1 MIRKSPSEP
10 ESPGLTG
17 PVGSAMHD
25 RLQPAHCIDRAPDG
39 RIRPRSSLELRHL
52 QERGELHVRTAEAF
66 RELVQNQGLA
76 EAYAATHVVVA
87 ADAGFSDQGSLHL
100 SLGPSDPPIR
110 LRELQLGGVT
120 ALASGGPGEL
130 VLPIGAGGAQVLE
143 ALLAGEALPLA
154 ASGAA
159 TALHPRR
166 ELHTNLTLSRIGLA
180 RLVLQRAIV
189 ENGVVA
195 CSSAAGLCASPW
207 GPLLGP
213 HHTALYSCCG
223 AGSIGLTM
231 PGLAQLGP
239 GSPLLV
245 AGATGWV
252 LGAGSGHQPGV
263 RRQPSG
269 HATNPGAVAAL
280 AVDLDLAELNP
291 RWLRA
296 CVFEGHGSA
305 LLVAIAA
312 PVQLLD
318 ARCARQAAATPE
330 QLQAPVVDL
339 AIPRRVKPALGTVS
353 YAELAS
359 GRVRVAGQKL
369 RCAPAHSPRL
379 AAEIGAE
386 LVARLEQNRFP
397 LQLPLQPLP
406 ESGNLLPLDP

>member
-1 MIRKSPSEP
+1 MS
-10 ESPGLTG
+10 GLRREAL
-17 PVGSAMHD
+17 P
-25 RLQPAHCIDRAPDG
+25 
-39 RIRPRSSLELRHL
+39 PRSSLELRQR
-52 QERGELHVRTAEAF
+52 QERGALRVRTAAAY
-66 RELVQNQGLA
+66 RSLVQELGLA
-76 EAYAATHVVVA
+76 EAYAVTDVVVA
-87 ADAGFSDQGSLHL
+87 ADACFSDQGSLHL
-100 SLGPSDPPIR
+100 SLGPTDPPIR

-130 VLPIGAGGAQVLE
+130 VLPIGSGGARVLE
-143 ALLAGEALPLA
+143 ALLDGEALPLA
-154 ASGAA
+154 ASGEA
-159 TALHPRR
+159 TPLHPRR
-166 ELHTNLTLSRIGLA
+166 ELHTNLDLGRIGLA

-213 HHTALYSCCG
+213 HHTALYSCGG

-231 PGLAQLGP
+231 PGLAQLGA
-239 GSPLLV
+239 GSPVLV

-269 HATNPGAVAAL
+269 HATSPGAVAAV
-280 AVDLDLAELNP
+280 AVDLGDLER

-296 CVFEGHGSA
+296 CAFEGHGSA
-305 LLVAIAA
+305 LLVAIAV

-318 ARCARQAAATPE
+318 ASSARRAAATPE
-330 QLQAPVVDL
+330 QLQAPVLDL
-339 AIPRRVKPALGTVS
+339 AIPRRVKPSLGTVS

-359 GRVRVAGQKL
+359 GRLTVGAQRL

-379 AAEIGAE
+379 AAEIGEE
-386 LVARLEQNRFP
+386 LVKRLEQNRFP
-397 LQLPLQPLP
+397 LQLPLEPLP
-406 ESGNLLPLDP
+406 ERPNLLPLDP

>member
-1 MIRKSPSEP
+1 MS
-10 ESPGLTG
+10 GLRREAL
-17 PVGSAMHD
+17 P
-25 RLQPAHCIDRAPDG
+25 
-39 RIRPRSSLELRHL
+39 PRSSLELRQR
-52 QERGELHVRTAEAF
+52 QERGALRVRTAAAY
-66 RELVQNQGLA
+66 RSLVQELGLA
-76 EAYAATHVVVA
+76 EAYAVTDVVVA
-87 ADAGFSDQGSLHL
+87 ADACFSDQGSLHL
-100 SLGPSDPPIR
+100 SLGPTDPPIR

-130 VLPIGAGGAQVLE
+130 VLPIGSGGARVLE
-143 ALLAGEALPLA
+143 ALLGGEALPLA
-154 ASGAA
+154 ASGEA
-159 TALHPRR
+159 TPLHPRR
-166 ELHTNLTLSRIGLA
+166 ELHTNLDLGRIGLA

-213 HHTALYSCCG
+213 HHTALYSCGG

-231 PGLAQLGP
+231 PGLAQLGA
-239 GSPLLV
+239 GSPVLV

-269 HATNPGAVAAL
+269 HATSPGAVAAV
-280 AVDLDLAELNP
+280 AVDLADLER

-296 CVFEGHGSA
+296 CTFEGQGSGV
-305 LLVAIAA
+305 LVAIAA
-312 PVQLLD
+312 PVQLVD
-318 ARCARQAAATPE
+318 ASSARRAAATPE
-330 QLQAPVVDL
+330 QLQAPVLDL
-339 AIPRRVKPALGTVS
+339 AIPRRVKPSLGTVS

-359 GRVRVAGQKL
+359 GRLTVGAQRL

-379 AAEIGAE
+379 AAEIGEE
-386 LVARLEQNRFP
+386 LVKRLEQNRFP

-406 ESGNLLPLDP
+406 ERPNLLPLDP

>member
-1 MIRKSPSEP
+1 MSGQRREALP
-10 ESPGLTG
+10 
-17 PVGSAMHD
+17 
-25 RLQPAHCIDRAPDG
+25 
-39 RIRPRSSLELRHL
+39 PRSSLELRQR
-52 QERGELHVRTAEAF
+52 QERGALRVLTAAAY
-66 RELVQNQGLA
+66 RQLVQERGLA
-76 EAYAATHVVVA
+76 EAYAATDVVVA
-87 ADAGFSDQGSLHL
+87 ADACFSDQGSLHL
-100 SLGPSDPPIR
+100 SLGPTDPPIR

-130 VLPIGAGGAQVLE
+130 VLPIGGGGAQVLE
-143 ALLAGEALPLA
+143 ALLGGAALPLA
-154 ASGAA
+154 ASGEA
-159 TALHPRR
+159 TPLHPRR
-166 ELHTNLTLSRIGLA
+166 ELHTNLDLGRIGLA

-213 HHTALYSCCG
+213 HHTALHSCGG

-231 PGLAQLGP
+231 PGLAQLGA
-239 GSPLLV
+239 GSPVLV

-269 HATNPGAVAAL
+269 HATSPGAVAAV
-280 AVDLDLAELNP
+280 AVDLGGVER

-296 CVFEGHGSA
+296 CTFEGHSTA

-318 ARCARQAAATPE
+318 ASSARRAAATPE
-330 QLQAPVVDL
+330 QLQAPVLDL
-339 AIPRRVKPALGTVS
+339 AIPRRVKPCLGTVS

-359 GRVRVAGQKL
+359 GRVVVGGQRL

-379 AAEIGAE
+379 AAEIAAE
-386 LVARLEQNRFP
+386 LVQRLEQNRFP

-406 ESGNLLPLDP
+406 ERSCLLPLDP

>member
-1 MIRKSPSEP
+1 MSGQRREALP
-10 ESPGLTG
+10 
-17 PVGSAMHD
+17 
-25 RLQPAHCIDRAPDG
+25 
-39 RIRPRSSLELRHL
+39 PRSSLELCQR
-52 QERGELHVRTAEAF
+52 QERGALRVRTAAAY
-66 RELVQNQGLA
+66 RTLVQELGLA
-76 EAYAATHVVVA
+76 EAYAVTDVVVA
-87 ADAGFSDQGSLHL
+87 ADACFSDQGSLHL
-100 SLGPSDPPIR
+100 SLGPTDPPIR

-130 VLPIGAGGAQVLE
+130 VLPIGSGGARVLE
-143 ALLAGEALPLA
+143 ALLGGEALPLA
-154 ASGAA
+154 ASGEA
-159 TALHPRR
+159 TPLHPRR
-166 ELHTNLTLSRIGLA
+166 ELHTNLDLGRIGLA

-213 HHTALYSCCG
+213 HHTALYSCGG

-231 PGLAQLGP
+231 PGLAQLGA
-239 GSPLLV
+239 GSPVLV

-269 HATNPGAVAAL
+269 HATSPGAVAAV
-280 AVDLDLAELNP
+280 AVDLGDLER

-296 CVFEGHGSA
+296 CAFEGHGSA
-305 LLVAIAA
+305 LLVAIAV

-318 ARCARQAAATPE
+318 ASSARRAAATPE
-330 QLQAPVVDL
+330 QMQAPVLDL
-339 AIPRRVKPALGTVS
+339 AIPRRVKPSLGTVS

-359 GRVRVAGQKL
+359 GRLTVGAQRL

-379 AAEIGAE
+379 AAEIGEE
-386 LVARLEQNRFP
+386 LVKRLEQNRFP

-406 ESGNLLPLDP
+406 ERPNLLPLDP

>member
-1 MIRKSPSEP
+1 MS
-10 ESPGLTG
+10 GLRREAL
-17 PVGSAMHD
+17 P
-25 RLQPAHCIDRAPDG
+25 
-39 RIRPRSSLELRHL
+39 PRSSLELRQR
-52 QERGELHVRTAEAF
+52 QERGALRVRTAAAY
-66 RELVQNQGLA
+66 RSLVQELGLA
-76 EAYAATHVVVA
+76 EAYAVTDVVVA
-87 ADAGFSDQGSLHL
+87 ADACFSDQGSLHL
-100 SLGPSDPPIR
+100 SLGPTDPPIR

-130 VLPIGAGGAQVLE
+130 VLPIGSGGARVLE
-143 ALLAGEALPLA
+143 ALLGGEALPLA
-154 ASGAA
+154 ASGEA
-159 TALHPRR
+159 TPLHPRR
-166 ELHTNLTLSRIGLA
+166 ELHTNLDLGRIGLA

-213 HHTALYSCCG
+213 HHTALYSSGG

-231 PGLAQLGP
+231 PGLAQLGA
-239 GSPLLV
+239 GSPVLV

-269 HATNPGAVAAL
+269 HATSPGAVAAV
-280 AVDLDLAELNP
+280 AVDLADLER

-296 CVFEGHGSA
+296 CTFEGHGSGV
-305 LLVAIAA
+305 LVAIAA
-312 PVQLLD
+312 PVQLVD
-318 ARCARQAAATPE
+318 ASSARRAAATPE
-330 QLQAPVVDL
+330 QLQAPVLDL
-339 AIPRRVKPALGTVS
+339 AIPRRVKPSLGTVS

-359 GRVRVAGQKL
+359 GRLTVGAQRL

-379 AAEIGAE
+379 AAEIGEE
-386 LVARLEQNRFP
+386 LVKRLEQNRFP

-406 ESGNLLPLDP
+406 ERPNLLPLDP

>member
-1 MIRKSPSEP
+1 MS
-10 ESPGLTG
+10 GLRREAL
-17 PVGSAMHD
+17 P
-25 RLQPAHCIDRAPDG
+25 
-39 RIRPRSSLELRHL
+39 PRSSLELRQR
-52 QERGELHVRTAEAF
+52 QERGALRVRTAAAY
-66 RELVQNQGLA
+66 RSLVQELGLA
-76 EAYAATHVVVA
+76 EAYAVTDVVVA
-87 ADAGFSDQGSLHL
+87 ADACFSDQGSLHL
-100 SLGPSDPPIR
+100 SLGPTDPPIR

-130 VLPIGAGGAQVLE
+130 VLPIGSGGARVLE
-143 ALLAGEALPLA
+143 ALLGGEALPLA
-154 ASGAA
+154 ASGEA
-159 TALHPRR
+159 TPLHPRR
-166 ELHTNLTLSRIGLA
+166 ELHTNLDLGRIGLA

-213 HHTALYSCCG
+213 HHTALYSCGG

-231 PGLAQLGP
+231 PGLGQLGA
-239 GSPLLV
+239 GSPVLV

-269 HATNPGAVAAL
+269 HATSPGAVAAV
-280 AVDLDLAELNP
+280 AVDLADLER

-296 CVFEGHGSA
+296 CTFEGHGSGV
-305 LLVAIAA
+305 LVAIAA
-312 PVQLLD
+312 PVQLVD
-318 ARCARQAAATPE
+318 ASSARRAAATPE
-330 QLQAPVVDL
+330 QLQAPVLDL
-339 AIPRRVKPALGTVS
+339 AIPRRVKPSLGTVS

-359 GRVRVAGQKL
+359 GRLTVGAQRL

-379 AAEIGAE
+379 AAEIGEE
-386 LVARLEQNRFP
+386 LVKRLEQNRFP

-406 ESGNLLPLDP
+406 ERPNLLPLDP

>member
-1 MIRKSPSEP
+1 MS
-10 ESPGLTG
+10 GLRREAL
-17 PVGSAMHD
+17 P
-25 RLQPAHCIDRAPDG
+25 
-39 RIRPRSSLELRHL
+39 PRSSLELRQR
-52 QERGELHVRTAEAF
+52 QERGALRVRTAAAY
-66 RELVQNQGLA
+66 RTLVQELGLA
-76 EAYAATHVVVA
+76 EAYAVTDVVVA
-87 ADAGFSDQGSLHL
+87 ADACFSDQGSLHL
-100 SLGPSDPPIR
+100 SLGPTDPPIR

-130 VLPIGAGGAQVLE
+130 VLPIGSGGARVLE
-143 ALLAGEALPLA
+143 ALLGGEALPLA
-154 ASGAA
+154 ASGEA
-159 TALHPRR
+159 TPLHPRR
-166 ELHTNLTLSRIGLA
+166 ELHTNLDLGRIGLA

-213 HHTALYSCCG
+213 HHTALYSCGG

-231 PGLAQLGP
+231 PGLGQLGA
-239 GSPLLV
+239 GSPVLV

-269 HATNPGAVAAL
+269 HATSPGAVAAV
-280 AVDLDLAELNP
+280 AVDLADLER

-296 CVFEGHGSA
+296 CTFEGHGSGV
-305 LLVAIAA
+305 LVAIAA
-312 PVQLLD
+312 PVQLVD
-318 ARCARQAAATPE
+318 ASSARRAAATPE
-330 QLQAPVVDL
+330 QLQAPVLDL
-339 AIPRRVKPALGTVS
+339 AIPRRVKPSLGTVS

-359 GRVRVAGQKL
+359 GRLTVGAQRL

-379 AAEIGAE
+379 AAEIGEE
-386 LVARLEQNRFP
+386 LVKRLEQNRFP

-406 ESGNLLPLDP
+406 ERPNLLPLDP

>member
-25 RLQPAHCIDRAPDG
+25 RLQPAHSIDSAPG
-39 RIRPRSSLELRHL
+39 GLPPRSSLELRRRQQRGEL
-52 QERGELHVRTAEAF
+52 RVRTAAAYRNLVQERG
-66 RELVQNQGLA
+66 LA
-76 EAYAATHVVVA
+76 RAYAATDVVVA

-130 VLPIGAGGAQVLE
+130 VLPIGGGGAQVLE
-143 ALLAGEALPLA
+143 ALLAGEAVPLA
-154 ASGAA
+154 ASGEA
-159 TALHPRR
+159 TPLHPRR
-166 ELHTNLTLSRIGLA
+166 DLHTNLDLQRIGLA
-180 RLVLQRAIV
+180 RLMLQRAVV

-195 CSSAAGLCASPW
+195 CSSASGLCPSPW

-213 HHTALYSCCG
+213 HHTALYSCGG

-245 AGATGWV
+245 AGANGWV

-269 HATNPGAVAAL
+269 HASSPGAVAAV
-280 AVDLDLAELNP
+280 AVDLGGLEP

-296 CVFEGHGSA
+296 CRFEGHGSA

-318 ARCARQAAATPE
+318 AGSARQAAASPA
-330 QLQAPVVDL
+330 QLQAPVLDL
-339 AIPRRVKPALGTVS
+339 AIPRRMKPALGTVN

-359 GRVRVAGQKL
+359 GRISVGGQQL

-379 AAEIGAE
+379 AAEISDE
-386 LVARLEQNRFP
+386 LVARLEQDRFP
-397 LQLPLQPLP
+397 LQLPTQPLAERSNLQPL
-406 ESGNLLPLDP
+406 DP

>member
-1 MIRKSPSEP
+1 MS
-10 ESPGLTG
+10 G
-17 PVGSAMHD
+17 PRRQA
-25 RLQPAHCIDRAPDG
+25 LP
-39 RIRPRSSLELRHL
+39 PRSSLALRQR
-52 QERGELHVRTAEAF
+52 QERGELRVRTAAAY
-66 RELVQNQGLA
+66 RQLVQQQGLA
-76 EAYAATHVVVA
+76 QAYADTDVVVA
-87 ADAGFSDQGSLHL
+87 ADAGFSDQASLQL

-110 LRELQLGGVT
+110 LRDLQLGGVT
-120 ALASGGPGEL
+120 GLASGGPGEL

-143 ALLAGEALPLA
+143 ALLRGEELPLA
-154 ASGAA
+154 ASGEA
-159 TALHPRR
+159 TAQHPRR
-166 ELHTNLTLSRIGLA
+166 ELHTNLNLSRIGLA
-180 RLVLQRAIV
+180 RLLLQRAIV

-195 CSSAAGLCASPW
+195 CSSAAGLCTSPW

-213 HHTALYSCCG
+213 HHSALYSCGG

-231 PGLAQLGP
+231 PGLTQLGP
-239 GSPLLV
+239 GSPVLV

-269 HATNPGAVAAL
+269 HAISPGAVAAV
-280 AVDLDLAELNP
+280 AVDLAGLDR

-296 CVFEGHGSA
+296 CSFEGHGSA

-318 ARCARQAAATPE
+318 ASSARWAAATPE
-330 QLQAPVVDL
+330 QLQAPVLDL
-339 AIPRRVKPALGTVS
+339 AIPRRLKPCLGAVS

-359 GRVRVAGQKL
+359 GRLVVGGQQL

-379 AAEIGAE
+379 AAEISAE

-406 ESGNLLPLDP
+406 EHANLQPLDP

>member
-1 MIRKSPSEP
+1 MSGLRR
-10 ESPGLTG
+10 ESLP
-17 PVGSAMHD
+17 
-25 RLQPAHCIDRAPDG
+25 
-39 RIRPRSSLELRHL
+39 PRSSLELRQR
-52 QERGELHVRTAEAF
+52 QERGALRVRTAAAY
-66 RELVQNQGLA
+66 RSLVQELGLA
-76 EAYAATHVVVA
+76 EAYAVTDVVVA
-87 ADAGFSDQGSLHL
+87 ADACFSDQGSLHL
-100 SLGPSDPPIR
+100 SLGPTDPPIR

-130 VLPIGAGGAQVLE
+130 VLPIGSGGARVLE
-143 ALLAGEALPLA
+143 ALLGGEALPLA
-154 ASGAA
+154 ASGEA
-159 TALHPRR
+159 TPLHPRR
-166 ELHTNLTLSRIGLA
+166 ELHTNLDLGRIGLA

-213 HHTALYSCCG
+213 HHTALYSCGG

-231 PGLAQLGP
+231 PGLGQLGA
-239 GSPLLV
+239 GSPVLV

-269 HATNPGAVAAL
+269 HATSPGAVAAV
-280 AVDLDLAELNP
+280 AVDLADLER

-296 CVFEGHGSA
+296 CTFEGHGSGV
-305 LLVAIAA
+305 LVAIAA
-312 PVQLLD
+312 PVQLVD
-318 ARCARQAAATPE
+318 ASSARRAAATPE
-330 QLQAPVVDL
+330 QLQAPVLDL
-339 AIPRRVKPALGTVS
+339 AIPRRVKPSLGTVS

-359 GRVRVAGQKL
+359 GRLTVGAQRL

-379 AAEIGAE
+379 AAEIGEE
-386 LVARLEQNRFP
+386 LVKRLEQNRFP

-406 ESGNLLPLDP
+406 ERPNLLPLDP

>member
-1 MIRKSPSEP
+1 MS
-10 ESPGLTG
+10 GLRREAL
-17 PVGSAMHD
+17 P
-25 RLQPAHCIDRAPDG
+25 
-39 RIRPRSSLELRHL
+39 PRSSLELRQR
-52 QERGELHVRTAEAF
+52 QERGALRVRTAAAY
-66 RELVQNQGLA
+66 RSLVQELGLA
-76 EAYAATHVVVA
+76 EAYAVTDVVVA
-87 ADAGFSDQGSLHL
+87 ADACFSDQGSLHL
-100 SLGPSDPPIR
+100 SLGPTDPPIR

-130 VLPIGAGGAQVLE
+130 VLPIGSGGAQVLE
-143 ALLAGEALPLA
+143 ALLGGEALPLA
-154 ASGAA
+154 ASGEA
-159 TALHPRR
+159 TPLHPRR
-166 ELHTNLTLSRIGLA
+166 ELHTNLDLGRIGLA

-213 HHTALYSCCG
+213 HHTALYSCGG

-231 PGLAQLGP
+231 PGLGQLGA
-239 GSPLLV
+239 GSPVLV

-269 HATNPGAVAAL
+269 HATSPGAVAAV
-280 AVDLDLAELNP
+280 AVDLADLER

-296 CVFEGHGSA
+296 CTFEGHGSGV
-305 LLVAIAA
+305 LVAIAA
-312 PVQLLD
+312 PVQLVD
-318 ARCARQAAATPE
+318 ASSARRAAATPE
-330 QLQAPVVDL
+330 QLQAPVLDL
-339 AIPRRVKPALGTVS
+339 AIPRRVKPSLGTVS

-359 GRVRVAGQKL
+359 GRLTVGAQRL

-379 AAEIGAE
+379 AAEIGEE
-386 LVARLEQNRFP
+386 LVKRLEQNRFP

-406 ESGNLLPLDP
+406 ERPNLLPLDP